1 MRYKV
6 IRIEEQL
13 YGCEEP
19 PADQPILV
27 DVTLEGSDGARRVLP
42 YPDET
47 LRRDGIDEGAC
58 IEIVDGVW
66 RKV

>member
-1 MRYKV
+1 MKYKI

-27 DVTLEGSDGARRVLP
+27 DVVLEGTDGTQRIFP
-42 YPDET
+42 CPDET
-47 LRRDGIDEGAC
+47 LRRDGIDEGDSV
-58 IEIVDGVW
+58 EIVDGVW

>member
-1 MRYKV
+1 MSYK
-6 IRIEEQL
+6 ILRIDEQL

-27 DVTLEGSDGARRVLP
+27 DVTLESADGARRIMP

-47 LRRDGIDEGAC
+47 LRADGIDEGDFV
-58 IEIVDGVW
+58 EIVDG
-66 RKV
+66 RFIKA

>member
-1 MRYKV
+1 MKYKI

-27 DVTLEGSDGARRVLP
+27 DVVLEGTDGTQRIFP

-47 LRRDGIDEGAC
+47 LRRDGIDEGDSV
-58 IEIVDGVW
+58 EIVDGVW